1 MKYTNESS
9 AGRARAK
16 SYGSDRTE
24 AVPDNALNSMP
35 PPAQKVDPSVR
46 LDDLKG
52 EIMGNVPLATQMA
65 KPQAYQAKKGAA

>member
-1 MKYTNESS
+1 MKYTNE
-9 AGRARAK
+9 GRLGASRAAALNK
-16 SYGSDRTE
+16 TE
-24 AVPDNALNSMP
+24 REVDNAPNSMP